1 MLRKFIMPALFAFL
15 LLLTACAPAL
25 TATQIPT
32 ATALPPTLIPITATA
47 EKKAAYP
54 QTHTDALERSVT
66 IAARPMRIVS
76 LAPSVTETLFAIGA
90 GPQVVGRTKFCNYPP
105 EVASLPEIGGFS
117 AKSISVEA
125 ILALEPD
132 LVVAGSTSQKDVVA
146 ALAAH
151 GILVFTLAPETLAD
165 IETGIQ
171 TLGEIT
177 GNVVGAQ
184 TVVTDMRS
192 RTAAVTAKINT
203 LPPEK
208 RLHVFY
214 EVWHEPLTT
223 TTRNTFIGELL
234 TLAGAVN
241 IFDDLTGTYPEV
253 SAEKILELD
262 PQAILGPSNHSD
274 QLTAAVIGARPGWDK
289 IGAVKNGA
297 IYIVNVDI
305 LSRAGPR
312 VVDALEAISKL
323 LYPKLFEN

>member
-1 MLRKFIMPALFAFL
+1 MLRKFIMPALFAFFL
-15 LLLTACAPAL
+15 FLTACAPAL
-25 TATQIPT
+25 TPIPT
-32 ATALPPTLIPITATA
+32 ASAVPPTSIPTTATA
-47 EKKAAYP
+47 EKKAYP
-54 QTHTDALERSVT
+54 QTHSDALERSVT

-132 LVVAGSTSQKDVVA
+132 LVVAGSRSQKDVVA
-146 ALAAH
+146 ALAAQ
-151 GILVFTLAPETLAD
+151 GITVFTLAPETLAD
-165 IETGIQ
+165 IESGILM
-171 TLGEIT
+171 LGEIT
-177 GNVVGAQ
+177 GNITKSKSLVVGMQ
-184 TVVTDMRS
+184 S
-192 RTAAVTAKINT
+192 RTAAVTARIKT
-203 LPPEK
+203 LPAEK
-208 RLHVFY
+208 RLRVFY

-289 IGAVKNGA
+289 IGAVKSGA
-297 IYIVNVDI
+297 IYIVNIDI
-305 LSRAGPR
+305 ISRAGPR